1 MKPTVVSVNPALF
14 TSPSGQRYAVA
25 GSVWVPVPFDT
36 TRENMGRYV
45 SWELPE
51 SSPAPTTSSREWSVK
66 GSKGN
71 IYCVV
76 ERDGSWGCSCV
87 GYGYRRKCRH
97 IDETKKR
104 VAAAEEGK

>member
-25 GSVWVPVPFDT
+25 GSVWVPVPVDT
-36 TRENMGRYV
+36 TRDNMGRFV
-45 SWELPE
+45 SWEPPE
-51 SSPAPTTSSREWSVK
+51 ANPAPTTSSREWSVK

-71 IYCVV
+71 TYCVV
-76 ERDGSWGCSCV
+76 ERGGSWGCSCV

-104 VAAAEEGK
+104 ITAEEGK

>member
-25 GSVWVPVPFDT
+25 GSVWVPVPIDT
-36 TRENMGRYV
+36 TRDNMGRFV
-45 SWELPE
+45 SWEPPE
-51 SSPAPTTSSREWSVK
+51 INPEPSINSREWSVK

-71 IYCVV
+71 AYCVV
-76 ERDGSWGCSCV
+76 ERNGSWGCSCV

-104 VAAAEEGK
+104 ITAEEGK